1 MKGPEVIQ
9 AGHPIGPRR
18 LLFAVHDK
26 AKRGDLGVGVK
37 TRAAHEQRRPS
48 ADGDACRER
57 PVQIYLQAAI
67 VSGARPP
74 VRGRGPVVERYPR
87 AVADVAVVVPNW
99 NGARFLEDCL
109 RSLTGQ
115 TEPARIIVVD
125 GASTDGSRQLVC
137 ERFAEVTLLALQ
149 SNLGFA
155 GAVNRGIEYALAEG
169 VEFVALFNND
179 AIAEP
184 AWLARLLAAAKAH
197 PEAGTVTS
205 KLMLDDRVRLD
216 STGDFYSSWGWAY
229 PRGRD
234 EVDHGQYDGPA
245 LREVFCGSG
254 GASLYR
260 SAMLREVGL
269 FDEDYFA
276 YLEDQDLGF
285 RAQLMGWKA
294 RYEPRAVAYHR
305 LMGTSSKMTNFGR
318 YHAIRNCIYLYVKN
332 LPHPLCWKYLPKFL
346 AGLAL
351 MAANDV
357 RRRRFRAISGAY
369 LDALRHLRPML
380 SKRRRVQAARRVPVS
395 YIDSVLVH
403 HLPPTQRGL
412 IRLSNLVSRGGK

>member
-1 MKGPEVIQ
+1 
-9 AGHPIGPRR
+9 
-18 LLFAVHDK
+18 
-26 AKRGDLGVGVK
+26 
-37 TRAAHEQRRPS
+37 
-48 ADGDACRER
+48 
-57 PVQIYLQAAI
+57 
-67 VSGARPP
+67 
-74 VRGRGPVVERYPR
+74 
-87 AVADVAVVVPNW
+87 VADVAVVVPNW

-109 RSLTGQ
+109 RSLTRQ
-115 TEPARIIVVD
+115 TEPAQIIVVD
-125 GASTDGSRQLVC
+125 GASTDGSPQLVD
-137 ERFAEVTLLALQ
+137 ERFKEVTLLALKG
-149 SNLGFA
+149 NPGFA
-155 GAVNRGIEYALAEG
+155 GAVNRGIEHALAGG

-179 AIAEP
+179 AVAEP
-184 AWLARLLAAAKAH
+184 DWLMRLLTTARSH

-205 KLMLDDRVRLD
+205 KLMLDDRVHLD

-234 EVDHGQYDGPA
+234 EVDQGQYDDPGS
-245 LREVFCGSG
+245 REVFCGSG

-260 SAMLREVGL
+260 SAMLTEVGL

-294 RYEPRAVAYHR
+294 RYEPEAVAYHR
-305 LMGTSSKMTNFGR
+305 LMGTSSRLTNFGR

-332 LPHPLCWKYLPKFL
+332 LPHPLCWKYLPKFV

-357 RRRRFRAISGAY
+357 RRRRFRAIAGAY
-369 LDALRHLRPML
+369 PDALRHLPSML
-380 SKRRRVQAARRVPVS
+380 AKRRRVQASRRVPVS

-403 HLPPTQRGL
+403 PLPPTQRGL
-412 IRLSNLVSRGGK
+412 LRLRDLVRRGGG